1 MRDACCAGVDC
12 ASDGYPTVCFVSGGR
27 YGAGSICEQAVLEGA
42 LQTCPLLFLNDSRLQ
57 GLYSVRTASLIAAP
71 PAATADCDGRI
82 GGRTAP
88 ARTRRAWLKQ
98 DGRGAKPTTASVK
111 RRGAEPT
118 PSERPSQAA
127 LACRPCILRE
137 LRGTGHR
144 RRRRPA
150 QCRTRPLR
158 RRAAIIGATRW

>member
-71 PAATADCDGRI
+71 PDLRQLRTVMGALAAG
-82 GGRTAP
+82 
-88 ARTRRAWLKQ
+88 LL
-98 DGRGAKPTTASVK
+98 
-111 RRGAEPT
+111 RRGHAEP
-118 PSERPSQAA
+118 
-127 LACRPCILRE
+127 
-137 LRGTGHR
+137 G
-144 RRRRPA
+144 
-150 QCRTRPLR
+150 
-158 RRAAIIGATRW
+158 

>member
-71 PAATADCDGRI
+71 PAATASLMD
-82 GGRTAP
+82 
-88 ARTRRAWLKQ
+88 
-98 DGRGAKPTTASVK
+98 
-111 RRGAEPT
+111 
-118 PSERPSQAA
+118 A
-127 LACRPCILRE
+127 LAAGL
-137 LRGTGHR
+137 
-144 RRRRPA
+144 
-150 QCRTRPLR
+150 LR
-158 RRAAIIGATRW
+158 RRHVEPG